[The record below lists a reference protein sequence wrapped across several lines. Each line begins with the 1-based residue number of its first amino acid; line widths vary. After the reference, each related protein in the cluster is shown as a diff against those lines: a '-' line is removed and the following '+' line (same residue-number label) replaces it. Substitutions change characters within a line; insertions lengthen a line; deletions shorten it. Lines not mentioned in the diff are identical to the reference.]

1 MSLHGQYYDT
11 KQIIDTADSIMKSHV
26 SDSAYKYLKY
36 DVHSYYEF
44 RNSKNKTQYKALI
57 KNSYTKGHFVQA
69 DVRFELS
76 HPVLQGLITRI
87 SVVLDSVL
95 NLKDLIYLNQ
105 IPNFLL
111 QGKSCDFITSEK
123 VLSIAKDSLKYKGI
137 EEIDHYID
145 YNSVFNRYVYIVDN
159 TLTRQKDMHGN
170 DNGNVEVLFIDAV
183 TGEVLEH
190 FESWYGPIY

>member
-1 MSLHGQYYDT
+1 MSLQGQFYDT
-11 KQIIDTADSIMKSHV
+11 KQIIDKADSIVKSNV
-26 SDSAYKYLKY
+26 GDSAYKYLKY

-44 RNSKNKTQYKALI
+44 RTSKNKTQYKSLI

-76 HPVLQGLITRI
+76 HPVLQGLIMRI
-87 SVVLDSVL
+87 SVVLDSAL
-95 NLKDLIYLNQ
+95 NLKDSIYLNQ

-145 YNSVFNRYVYIVDN
+145 YNSVFNRYVYIVHN
-159 TLTRQKDMHGN
+159 TLTRQKDRHGK

-183 TGEVLEH
+183 TGEVLER